1 MEKGARIASQPFAPS
16 PSVGEVAHKTAYSV
30 EELTAIQQAY
40 RAMLADIRPFV
51 NAREHL
57 TLIDKAYRYCLEKYD
72 GRRLVSGKA
81 YMFHVIE
88 MARIAVLEV
97 GLGYISVA
105 ASFLHGMDYKENVD
119 IKDLEKEFGKTVAV
133 VLDGFSKISKLD
145 TEKVAYN
152 SDSFQVMFL
161 SLIDDMRSVL
171 LKIVHRVYDVRNP
184 NDVSPER
191 MAKYYHEIKYI
202 YIPILHRLGLY
213 KLKAEL
219 EEKLMLYENPEM
231 FHEIEDKIAATQEAR
246 KQTAEDF
253 IAHISEAINAELERT
268 KRNGKYKYDYSIKW
282 RLKSIPSIYAKMRAQ
297 NVPFEE
303 VFDLMAARVIIRCA
317 LKDEQ
322 ECCWSV
328 YSAITNLYTPMPE
341 RLRDW
346 ITQPKASG
354 YESLHTTVQ
363 YDDKLWFEV
372 QIRTT
377 RMDDIAE
384 TGQAAHY
391 LYKGDKGTSEDWLL
405 NVREVLENP
414 GLVSFENSYR
424 KLHKSDKIFIFTP
437 EGDLKM
443 LPVGSTVLDFA
454 YEVHTKVGESC
465 NGARINGRMVPI
477 RHVLTNGDKLEIITS
492 KKQSPRPDWLN
503 AVITEKAKNKI
514 RRYLKEQEL
523 KESELGKG
531 MLQRRLKNWKLPF
544 SETVVDMLVKEFKVE
559 NSLQLYHQISTEK
572 IDIANV
578 KHFLTS
584 KFGENAEKAEK
595 PIPELIESGKKD
607 LQADKEEPLSIGED
621 IDHVTY
627 KLAKCCNPIPGDHVF
642 GFVTNEGTISIHRTN
657 CPNAK
662 SMQQRYGYR
671 FINVKWNGIEN
682 NGSQATIR
690 IYGRDVMGLLGKI
703 TKVISEDLEVNM
715 KNIIFNSDKE
725 GYFDGKIVLQ
735 ISDVEAL
742 EQLIV
747 RIKAIEG
754 IMEVVRID

>member
-1 MEKGARIASQPFAPS
+1 MASY
-16 PSVGEVAHKTAYSV
+16 TAL
-30 EELTAIQQAY
+30 EIMAIQKAY
-40 RAMLADIRPFV
+40 ESMLDDIHPFV
-51 NAREHL
+51 NAPEHL
-57 TLIDKAYRYCLEKYD
+57 ALIDKAYRYCLEKYD
-72 GRRLVSGKA
+72 GKYLVSGKA
-81 YMFHVIE
+81 YMLHLIE
-88 MARIAVLEV
+88 MGRIAVLEV

-105 ASFLHGMDYKENVD
+105 ASFLHGIDYKENIS
-119 IKDLEKEFGKTVAV
+119 IKELEKEFGKTVAI
-133 VLDGFSKISKLD
+133 VLEDFSEISKLD

-152 SDSFQVMFL
+152 SDNFQVMFL
-161 SLIDDMRSVL
+161 SLIDDMRAVL
-171 LKIVHRVYDVRNP
+171 LKIVHRVYDVRNQ
-184 NDVSPER
+184 NDVDPDR
-191 MAKYYHEIKYI
+191 LAKYFHEIKYI
-202 YIPILHRLGLY
+202 YIPIVHRLGLY

-219 EEKLMLYENPEM
+219 EAKLMLYESPEVY
-231 FHEIEDKIAATQEAR
+231 HEIEAKIEATNEAR
-246 KQTAEDF
+246 KQTAELF
-253 IAHISEAINAELERT
+253 IASISEAINAELDRT
-268 KRNGKYKYDYSIKW
+268 KKNGKPKFAYSIKW
-282 RLKSIPSIYAKMRAQ
+282 RLKSIPSIYAKMKAQ

-303 VFDLMAARVIIRCA
+303 VYDLMAARVIIRCA

-328 YSAITNLYTPMPE
+328 YSAITNIYDPMPE

-346 ITQPKASG
+346 ITKPKATG
-354 YESLHTTVQ
+354 YESLHTTVK

-391 LYKGDKGTSEDWLL
+391 LYKGEKQTSEEWLL

-424 KLHKSDKIFIFTP
+424 KIYKSDKIFIFTP
-437 EGDLKM
+437 EGDLKQ
-443 LPVGSTVLDFA
+443 LPIGSTVLDFA
-454 YEVHTKVGESC
+454 YEVHTRVGETC
-465 NGARINGRMVPI
+465 NGARVNGRMVPI
-477 RHVLTNGDKLEIITS
+477 RHELKNGDKVEIITS
-492 KKQSPRPDWLN
+492 KKQSPRADWLN
-503 AVITEKAKNKI
+503 AVVTEKAKNKI

-544 SETVVDMLVKEFKVE
+544 SETVVDMLVKEFKLE

-572 IDIANV
+572 IDLADV
-578 KHFLTS
+578 KHILTS
-584 KFGENAEKAEK
+584 KFGENAEKTEK
-595 PIPELIESGKKD
+595 PVPELIETGKKEM
-607 LQADKEEPLSIGED
+607 QAEAAEALSIGED
-621 IDHVTY
+621 IDNVTY

-671 FINVKWNGIEN
+671 IINVKWNGIEEQ
-682 NGSQATIR
+682 GSQATIR
-690 IYGRDVMGLLGKI
+690 IFGRDVMGLLGKI
-703 TKVISEDLEVNM
+703 TKVVSEDSELNM
-715 KNIIFNSDKE
+715 KNIVFNSDKE
-725 GYFDGKIVLQ
+725 GYFEGKIVLQ

-742 EQLIV
+742 ELLMNK
-747 RIKAIEG
+747 IKAIDG

>member
-1 MEKGARIASQPFAPS
+1 MAGYTSL
-16 PSVGEVAHKTAYSV
+16 
-30 EELTAIQQAY
+30 ELLAIQQAY
-40 RAMLADIRPFV
+40 EAMLDDIHPFV
-51 NAREHL
+51 NAPQHL
-57 TLIDKAYRYCLEKYD
+57 ALIDKAYRYCLEKYD
-72 GRRLVSGKA
+72 GRYMVSGKA
-81 YMFHVIE
+81 YMFHLIE

-97 GLGYISVA
+97 GLGYISVVA
-105 ASFLHGMDYKENVD
+105 AFLHGIDYKENVS
-119 IKDLEKEFGKTVAV
+119 IKELEKEFGKTVAII
-133 VLDGFSKISKLD
+133 LEDFSEILSLD

-152 SDSFQVMFL
+152 SDTFQVMFL

-184 NDVSPER
+184 NDVDPDR
-191 MAKYYHEIKYI
+191 LGKYYHEIKYI
-202 YIPILHRLGLY
+202 YIPIVHRLGLY

-219 EEKLMLYENPEM
+219 EEQLMLYENPEV

-253 IAHISEAINAELERT
+253 IARISESIDAERERT
-268 KRNGKYKYDYSIKW
+268 KKNGKYKFSYTVKW

-303 VFDLMAARVIIRCA
+303 VYDLMAARVIIDCA

-328 YSAITNLYTPMPE
+328 YSAITNLYDPMPE

-346 ITQPKASG
+346 ITKPKASG
-354 YESLHTTVQ
+354 YESLHTTVK

-372 QIRTT
+372 QIRTI

-391 LYKGDKGTSEDWLL
+391 LYKGEKQSSEEWLL
-405 NVREVLENP
+405 HVREVLENP
-414 GLVSFENSYR
+414 SQVSFENSYR
-424 KLHKSDKIFIFTP
+424 KIHQSDKIFIFTP
-437 EGDLKM
+437 EGDLKQ
-443 LPVGSTVLDFA
+443 LPIGSTVLDFA
-454 YEVHTKVGESC
+454 YEVHTRVGETC
-465 NGARINGRMVPI
+465 NGARVNGRMVPI
-477 RHVLTNGDKLEIITS
+477 RHELKNGDKVEIITS

-544 SETVVDMLVKEFKVE
+544 SETVVDMLVKEYKLE

-572 IDIANV
+572 IDITDV
-578 KHFLTS
+578 KRFLTS
-584 KFGENAEKAEK
+584 KFGENAEKTEKTVPEQIETSKKEALGDAE
-595 PIPELIESGKKD
+595 ES
-607 LQADKEEPLSIGED
+607 LSIGED
-621 IDHVTY
+621 IGNVTY
-627 KLAKCCNPIPGDHVF
+627 KLAKCCNPIPGDRVF
-642 GFVTNEGTISIHRTN
+642 GFVTNDGTLSIHRVN

-662 SMQQRYGYR
+662 GMQQRYGYR
-671 FINVKWNGIEN
+671 IIKVKWTGMEGNS
-682 NGSQATIR
+682 SQATIR

-715 KNIIFNSDKE
+715 KNIVFNSDKE
-725 GYFDGKIVLQ
+725 GYFEGRIVLQ
-735 ISDVEAL
+735 INDVEAL
-742 EQLIV
+742 EQLITK
-747 RIKAIEG
+747 IKAIDG

>member
-1 MEKGARIASQPFAPS
+1 MAGYTSLEI
-16 PSVGEVAHKTAYSV
+16 
-30 EELTAIQQAY
+30 LAIQQAY
-40 RAMLADIRPFV
+40 ESMLDDIHPFV
-51 NAREHL
+51 NAPEHL
-57 TLIDKAYRYCLEKYD
+57 ALIDKAFRFCLEKYD
-72 GRRLVSGKA
+72 GRYLLSGKA
-81 YMFHVIE
+81 YMYHLIE
-88 MARIAVLEV
+88 MGRSAVIEV
-97 GLGYISVA
+97 GLGYISVV
-105 ASFLHGMDYKENVD
+105 ASFLHGIDYKEGVSL
-119 IKDLEKEFGKTVAV
+119 KELEQRFGKTVAII
-133 VLDGFSKISKLD
+133 LEDFSEISRLD

-152 SDSFQVMFL
+152 SDNFQVLFL

-171 LKIVHRVYDVRNP
+171 LKIVHRVYDVRNQ
-184 NDVSPER
+184 NDVDADRLS
-191 MAKYYHEIKYI
+191 KYFHEIKYI
-202 YIPILHRLGLY
+202 YIPIVHRLGLY

-219 EEKLMLYENPEM
+219 EEKLMLYENPEI
-231 FHEIEDKIAATQEAR
+231 FHEIEAKIEASKEAR
-246 KQTAEDF
+246 RQTAEKF
-253 IAHISEAINAELERT
+253 IARISEGIDAELERT
-268 KRNGKYKYDYSIKW
+268 KRNGKPKFAYTVKW

-303 VFDLMAARVIIRCA
+303 VYDLMAARVIIRCA

-328 YSAITNLYTPMPE
+328 YSAITNIYDPMPE

-346 ITQPKASG
+346 ITKPKASG
-354 YESLHTTVQ
+354 YESLHTTVK

-391 LYKGDKGTSEDWLL
+391 LYKGEKQTSEEWLL

-424 KLHKSDKIFIFTP
+424 KIYKSDKIFIFTP
-437 EGDLKM
+437 EGDLKQ
-443 LPVGSTVLDFA
+443 LPIGSTVLDFA
-454 YEVHTKVGESC
+454 YEVHTKVGETC
-465 NGARINGRMVPI
+465 NGARVNGHMVPI
-477 RHVLTNGDKLEIITS
+477 RHVLTNGDKVEIITS
-492 KKQSPRPDWLN
+492 KKQSPRADWLN
-503 AVITEKAKNKI
+503 VVVTEKAKNKI
-514 RRYLKEQEL
+514 RRYLKEEEL

-544 SETVVDMLVKEFKVE
+544 SETVIDMLVKEFKLE

-572 IDIANV
+572 IDIADV
-578 KHFLTS
+578 KRFLTS
-584 KFGENAEKAEK
+584 KFGESAEKAER
-595 PIPELIESGKKD
+595 PVPEQIESTKKE
-607 LQADKEEPLSIGED
+607 QSADAEESLSIGED
-621 IDHVTY
+621 IDNVTY
-627 KLAKCCNPIPGDHVF
+627 KLAKCCNPIPGDRVF
-642 GFVTNEGTISIHRTN
+642 GFVTSDGTISIHRTN

-671 FINVKWNGIEN
+671 IINVKWNGIEN
-682 NGSQATIR
+682 QGSQATIR

-715 KNIIFNSDKE
+715 KNIALNSDKE
-725 GYFDGKIVLQ
+725 GFFEGRIVLQ

-747 RIKAIEG
+747 RLKAIEG

>member
-1 MEKGARIASQPFAPS
+1 M
-16 PSVGEVAHKTAYSV
+16 VGYTSLEILS
-30 EELTAIQQAY
+30 IQQAY
-40 RAMLADIRPFV
+40 ESMLDDIHPYV
-51 NAREHL
+51 NAAEHL
-57 TLIDKAYRYCLEKYD
+57 ALIDKAYRYCLDKYD
-72 GRRLVSGKA
+72 GRYMVSGKA
-81 YMFHVIE
+81 YMLHLIE
-88 MARIAVLEV
+88 MSRIAVLEV
-97 GLGYISVA
+97 GLGYISVV
-105 ASFLHGMDYKENVD
+105 ASFLHGMDYKENVS
-119 IKDLEKEFGKTVAV
+119 IQELEKQFGKTVAV
-133 VLDGFSKISKLD
+133 VLEDFSQISKLD

-152 SDSFQVMFL
+152 SDTFQVMFL
-161 SLIDDMRSVL
+161 SLVDDMRSVL
-171 LKIVHRVYDVRNP
+171 LKIVHRVYDVRNQG
-184 NDVSPER
+184 DVDADR
-191 MAKYYHEIKYI
+191 MAKYFHEIKYI
-202 YIPILHRLGLY
+202 YIPIVHRLGLY

-231 FHEIEDKIAATQEAR
+231 FHEIEAKINAMHEAH
-246 KQTAEDF
+246 KKTAEKF
-253 IAHISEAINAELERT
+253 ITNISESIDNELDRT
-268 KRNGKYKYDYSIKW
+268 KRNGKRKFAYSIKW
-282 RLKSIPSIYAKMRAQ
+282 RLKSIPSIYAKMKAQ

-303 VFDLMAARVIIRCA
+303 VYDLMAARVIIRCA

-328 YSAITNLYTPMPE
+328 YSAITNIYDPMPE

-354 YESLHTTVQ
+354 YESLHTTVK

-391 LYKGDKGTSEDWLL
+391 LYKGEKGTSEEWLL

-414 GLVSFENSYR
+414 GLVSFENSY
-424 KLHKSDKIFIFTP
+424 KKIYKSDKIFIFTP
-437 EGDLKM
+437 EGDLKQ
-443 LPVGSTVLDFA
+443 LPIGSTVLDFA
-454 YEVHTKVGESC
+454 YEVHTRVGETC
-465 NGARINGRMVPI
+465 NGARVNGRMVPI
-477 RHVLTNGDKLEIITS
+477 RHELANGDKVEIITS

-503 AVITEKAKNKI
+503 VVVTEKAKNKI
-514 RRYLKEQEL
+514 RRYLKEEEL

-544 SETVVDMLVKEFKVE
+544 SETVVDMLVKEYKLE

-572 IDIANV
+572 IDIADV
-578 KHFLTS
+578 KRFLTS
-584 KFGENAEKAEK
+584 KFGESTEKTEK
-595 PIPELIESGKKD
+595 SQPEQIETKKE
-607 LQADKEEPLSIGED
+607 LQAEGEESLCIGED
-621 IDHVTY
+621 IDNVTY

-642 GFVTNEGTISIHRTN
+642 GFVTSDGTISIHRVN

-662 SMQQRYGYR
+662 SLQQRYGYR
-671 FINVKWNGIEN
+671 IINVKWNGIET
-682 NGSQATIR
+682 GSQATIR
-690 IYGRDVMGLLGKI
+690 IYGRDVIGLLGKI

-725 GYFDGKIVLQ
+725 GFFEGKIVLQ

-742 EQLIV
+742 EQLV
-747 RIKAIEG
+747 DRIKTIEG

>member
-1 MEKGARIASQPFAPS
+1 MAGYTSLEI
-16 PSVGEVAHKTAYSV
+16 
-30 EELTAIQQAY
+30 LAIQQAY
-40 RAMLADIRPFV
+40 ESMLDDIHPFV
-51 NAREHL
+51 NAPEHL
-57 TLIDKAYRYCLEKYD
+57 ALIDKAFRFCLEKYD
-72 GRRLVSGKA
+72 GRYLLSGKA
-81 YMFHVIE
+81 YMYHLIE
-88 MARIAVLEV
+88 MGRSAVIEV
-97 GLGYISVA
+97 GLGYISVV
-105 ASFLHGMDYKENVD
+105 ASFLHGIDYKEGVSL
-119 IKDLEKEFGKTVAV
+119 KELEQQFGKTVAII
-133 VLDGFSKISKLD
+133 LEDFSEISRLD

-152 SDSFQVMFL
+152 SDNFQVLFL

-171 LKIVHRVYDVRNP
+171 LKIVHRVYDVRNQ
-184 NDVSPER
+184 NDVDADRLS
-191 MAKYYHEIKYI
+191 KYFHEIKYI
-202 YIPILHRLGLY
+202 YIPIVHRLGLY

-219 EEKLMLYENPEM
+219 EEKLMLYENPEI
-231 FHEIEDKIAATQEAR
+231 FHEIEAKIEASKEAR
-246 KQTAEDF
+246 RQTAEKF
-253 IAHISEAINAELERT
+253 IARISEGIDAELERT
-268 KRNGKYKYDYSIKW
+268 KRNGKPKFAYTVKW

-303 VFDLMAARVIIRCA
+303 VYDLMAARVIIRCA

-328 YSAITNLYTPMPE
+328 YSAITNIYDPMPE

-346 ITQPKASG
+346 ITKPKASG
-354 YESLHTTVQ
+354 YESLHTTVK

-391 LYKGDKGTSEDWLL
+391 LYKGEKQTSEEWLL

-424 KLHKSDKIFIFTP
+424 KIYKSDKIFIFTP
-437 EGDLKM
+437 EGDLKQ
-443 LPVGSTVLDFA
+443 LPIGSTVLDFA
-454 YEVHTKVGESC
+454 YEVHTKVGETC
-465 NGARINGRMVPI
+465 NGARVNGHMVPI
-477 RHVLTNGDKLEIITS
+477 RHVLTNGDKVEIITS
-492 KKQSPRPDWLN
+492 KKQSPRADWLN
-503 AVITEKAKNKI
+503 VVVTEKAKNKI
-514 RRYLKEQEL
+514 RRYLKEEEL

-544 SETVVDMLVKEFKVE
+544 SETVIDMLVKEFKLE

-572 IDIANV
+572 IDIADV

-584 KFGENAEKAEK
+584 KFGESAEKAER
-595 PIPELIESGKKD
+595 PVPEQIESTKKE
-607 LQADKEEPLSIGED
+607 QSADAEESLSIGED
-621 IDHVTY
+621 IDNVTY
-627 KLAKCCNPIPGDHVF
+627 KLAKCCNPIPGDRVF
-642 GFVTNEGTISIHRTN
+642 GFVTSDGTISIHRTN

-671 FINVKWNGIEN
+671 IINVKWNGIEN
-682 NGSQATIR
+682 QGSQATIR

-715 KNIIFNSDKE
+715 KNIALNSDKE
-725 GYFDGKIVLQ
+725 GFFEGRIVLQ

-747 RIKAIEG
+747 RLKAIEG

>member
-1 MEKGARIASQPFAPS
+1 M
-16 PSVGEVAHKTAYSV
+16 VGYTSLEILS
-30 EELTAIQQAY
+30 IQQAY
-40 RAMLADIRPFV
+40 ESMLDDIHPYV
-51 NAREHL
+51 NAAEHL
-57 TLIDKAYRYCLEKYD
+57 ALIDKAYRYCLDKYD
-72 GRRLVSGKA
+72 GRYMVSGKA
-81 YMFHVIE
+81 YMLHLIE
-88 MARIAVLEV
+88 MSRIAVLEV
-97 GLGYISVA
+97 GLGYISVV
-105 ASFLHGMDYKENVD
+105 ASFLHGMDYKENVS
-119 IKDLEKEFGKTVAV
+119 IQELEKQFGKTVAV
-133 VLDGFSKISKLD
+133 VLEDFSQISKLD

-152 SDSFQVMFL
+152 SDTFQVMFL
-161 SLIDDMRSVL
+161 SLVDDMRSVL
-171 LKIVHRVYDVRNP
+171 LKIVHRVYDVRNQG
-184 NDVSPER
+184 DVDADR
-191 MAKYYHEIKYI
+191 LAKYFHEIKYI
-202 YIPILHRLGLY
+202 YIPIVHRLGLY

-231 FHEIEDKIAATQEAR
+231 FHEIEAKINAMHEAH
-246 KQTAEDF
+246 KKTAEKF
-253 IAHISEAINAELERT
+253 ITNISESIDNELDRT
-268 KRNGKYKYDYSIKW
+268 KRNGKRKFAYSIKW
-282 RLKSIPSIYAKMRAQ
+282 RLKSIPSIYAKMKAQ

-303 VFDLMAARVIIRCA
+303 VYDLMAARVIIRCA

-328 YSAITNLYTPMPE
+328 YSAITNIYDPMPE

-354 YESLHTTVQ
+354 YESLHTTVK

-391 LYKGDKGTSEDWLL
+391 LYKGEKGTSEEWLL

-414 GLVSFENSYR
+414 GLVSFENSY
-424 KLHKSDKIFIFTP
+424 KKIYKSDKIFIFTP
-437 EGDLKM
+437 EGDLKQ
-443 LPVGSTVLDFA
+443 LPIGSTVLDFA
-454 YEVHTKVGESC
+454 YEVHTRVGETC
-465 NGARINGRMVPI
+465 NGARVNGRMVPI
-477 RHVLTNGDKLEIITS
+477 RHELANGDKVEIITS

-503 AVITEKAKNKI
+503 VVVTEKAKNKI
-514 RRYLKEQEL
+514 RRYLKEEEL

-544 SETVVDMLVKEFKVE
+544 SETVVDMLVKEYKLE

-572 IDIANV
+572 IDIADV
-578 KHFLTS
+578 KRFLTS
-584 KFGENAEKAEK
+584 KFGESSEKTEK
-595 PIPELIESGKKD
+595 SLPEQIETKKE
-607 LQADKEEPLSIGED
+607 LQAEGEESLCIGED
-621 IDHVTY
+621 IDNVTY

-642 GFVTNEGTISIHRTN
+642 GFVTSDGTISIHRVN

-662 SMQQRYGYR
+662 SLQQRYGYR
-671 FINVKWNGIEN
+671 IINVKWNGIET
-682 NGSQATIR
+682 GSQATIR
-690 IYGRDVMGLLGKI
+690 IYGRDVIGLLGKI

-725 GYFDGKIVLQ
+725 GFFEGKIVLQ

-742 EQLIV
+742 EQLV
-747 RIKAIEG
+747 DRIKTIEG

>member
-1 MEKGARIASQPFAPS
+1 MAGYTSLEI
-16 PSVGEVAHKTAYSV
+16 
-30 EELTAIQQAY
+30 LAIQQAY
-40 RAMLADIRPFV
+40 EAMLDVIHPFV
-51 NAREHL
+51 NAPEHL
-57 TLIDKAYRYCLEKYD
+57 ALIDKAYRYCLEKYD
-72 GRRLVSGKA
+72 GRYLYSGKA
-81 YMFHVIE
+81 YMFHLIE
-88 MARIAVLEV
+88 MGRIAVLEV

-105 ASFLHGMDYKENVD
+105 ASFLHGIDYKENVSV
-119 IKDLEKEFGKTVAV
+119 KELEKEFGKTVAI
-133 VLDGFSKISKLD
+133 VLEDFSEISQLD

-152 SDSFQVMFL
+152 SDTFQVMFL

-184 NDVSPER
+184 NDVDPDR
-191 MAKYYHEIKYI
+191 LAKYFHEIKYI

-219 EEKLMLYENPEM
+219 EEKLMLFENPEV
-231 FHEIEDKIAATQEAR
+231 FHEIEAKIAATHEAR
-246 KQTAEDF
+246 KQTADLF
-253 IAHISEAINAELERT
+253 IARISEGINAELERT
-268 KRNGKYKYDYSIKW
+268 KKGNKYKFAYTIKW
-282 RLKSIPSIYAKMRAQ
+282 RLKSIPSIYAKMKAQ
-297 NVPFEE
+297 NVTFEE
-303 VFDLMAARVIIRCA
+303 VYDLMAARVIIRCA
-317 LKDEQ
+317 EKDEQ

-328 YSAITNLYTPMPE
+328 YSAITNIYDPMPE

-346 ITQPKASG
+346 ITKPKATG
-354 YESLHTTVQ
+354 YESLHTTVK

-391 LYKGDKGTSEDWLL
+391 LYKGEKQTSEEWLL

-424 KLHKSDKIFIFTP
+424 KIYKSDKIFIFTP
-437 EGDLKM
+437 EGDLKQ
-443 LPVGSTVLDFA
+443 LPIGSTVLDFA
-454 YEVHTKVGESC
+454 YEVHTRVGETC
-465 NGARINGRMVPI
+465 NGARVNGRMVPI
-477 RHVLTNGDKLEIITS
+477 RHELKNGDKVEIITS
-492 KKQSPRPDWLN
+492 KKQSPRADWLN
-503 AVITEKAKNKI
+503 AVVTEKAKNKI

-531 MLQRRLKNWKLPF
+531 ILQRRLKNWKLPF
-544 SETVVDMLVKEFKVE
+544 SETVVDMLVKEFKLE

-572 IDIANV
+572 IDIADV
-578 KHFLTS
+578 KRFLTS
-584 KFGENAEKAEK
+584 KFGENAEKTERVV
-595 PIPELIESGKKD
+595 PEQIESTKKEV
-607 LQADKEEPLSIGED
+607 AAEAEESLSIGED
-621 IDHVTY
+621 IDNVTY
-627 KLAKCCNPIPGDHVF
+627 KLAKCCNPIPGDRVF
-642 GFVTNEGTISIHRTN
+642 GFVTNDGTLSIHRVN

-662 SMQQRYGYR
+662 GMQQRYGYR
-671 FINVKWNGIEN
+671 IIKVKWNGMEGN
-682 NGSQATIR
+682 TSQATIR

-715 KNIIFNSDKE
+715 KNIVFNSDEE

-742 EQLIV
+742 EQLIAK
-747 RIKAIEG
+747 IKAIDG

>member
-1 MEKGARIASQPFAPS
+1 MASY
-16 PSVGEVAHKTAYSV
+16 TAL
-30 EELTAIQQAY
+30 EIMAIQKAY
-40 RAMLADIRPFV
+40 ESMLDDIHPFV
-51 NAREHL
+51 NAPEHL
-57 TLIDKAYRYCLEKYD
+57 ALIDKAYRYCLEKYD
-72 GRRLVSGKA
+72 GKYLVSGKA
-81 YMFHVIE
+81 YMLHLIE
-88 MARIAVLEV
+88 MGRIAVLEV

-105 ASFLHGMDYKENVD
+105 ASFLHGIDYKENVS
-119 IKDLEKEFGKTVAV
+119 IKELEKEFGKTVAI
-133 VLDGFSKISKLD
+133 VLEDFSDISKLD

-152 SDSFQVMFL
+152 SDNFQVMFL
-161 SLIDDMRSVL
+161 SLIEDMRAVL
-171 LKIVHRVYDVRNP
+171 LKIVHRVYDVRNQ
-184 NDVSPER
+184 NDVDPDR
-191 MAKYYHEIKYI
+191 LAKYFHEIKYI
-202 YIPILHRLGLY
+202 YIPIVHRLGLY

-219 EEKLMLYENPEM
+219 EAKLMLYESPEVY
-231 FHEIEDKIAATQEAR
+231 HEIEAKIEATNEAR
-246 KQTAEDF
+246 KQTAELF
-253 IAHISEAINAELERT
+253 IASISEAINAELERT
-268 KRNGKYKYDYSIKW
+268 KKNGKPKFAYSIKW
-282 RLKSIPSIYAKMRAQ
+282 RLKSIPSIYAKMKAQ

-303 VFDLMAARVIIRCA
+303 VYDLMAARVIIRCA

-328 YSAITNLYTPMPE
+328 YSAITNIYDPMPE

-346 ITQPKASG
+346 ITKPKATG
-354 YESLHTTVQ
+354 YESLHTTVK

-391 LYKGDKGTSEDWLL
+391 LYKGEKQTSEEWLL

-424 KLHKSDKIFIFTP
+424 KIYKSDKIFIFTP
-437 EGDLKM
+437 EGDLKQ
-443 LPVGSTVLDFA
+443 LPIGSTVLDFA
-454 YEVHTKVGESC
+454 YEVHTRVGETC
-465 NGARINGRMVPI
+465 NGARVNGRMVPI
-477 RHVLTNGDKLEIITS
+477 RHELKNGDKVEIITS
-492 KKQSPRPDWLN
+492 KKQSPRADWLN
-503 AVITEKAKNKI
+503 AVVTEKAKNKI

-544 SETVVDMLVKEFKVE
+544 SETVVDMLVKEFKLE

-572 IDIANV
+572 IDIADV

-584 KFGENAEKAEK
+584 KFDENVEKSEK
-595 PIPELIESGKKD
+595 PVPELIETGKKEM
-607 LQADKEEPLSIGED
+607 QAEAAEALSIGED
-621 IDHVTY
+621 IDNVTY

-662 SMQQRYGYR
+662 SLQQRYGYR
-671 FINVKWNGIEN
+671 IINVKWNGIEEQ
-682 NGSQATIR
+682 GSQATIR
-690 IYGRDVMGLLGKI
+690 IFGRDVMGLLGKI
-703 TKVISEDLEVNM
+703 TKVVSEDSELNM
-715 KNIIFNSDKE
+715 KNIVFNSDKE
-725 GYFDGKIVLQ
+725 GYFEGKIVLQ

-742 EQLIV
+742 EQLMNK
-747 RIKAIEG
+747 IKAIEG

>member
-1 MEKGARIASQPFAPS
+1 MAGYTSLEI
-16 PSVGEVAHKTAYSV
+16 
-30 EELTAIQQAY
+30 LAIQQAY
-40 RAMLADIRPFV
+40 ESMLDDIHPFV
-51 NAREHL
+51 NAPEHL
-57 TLIDKAYRYCLEKYD
+57 ALIDKAFRFCLEKYD
-72 GRRLVSGKA
+72 GRYLLSGKA
-81 YMFHVIE
+81 YMYHLIE
-88 MARIAVLEV
+88 MGRSAVIEV
-97 GLGYISVA
+97 GLGYISVV
-105 ASFLHGMDYKENVD
+105 ASFLHGIDYKEGVSL
-119 IKDLEKEFGKTVAV
+119 KELEQQFGKTVAII
-133 VLDGFSKISKLD
+133 LEDFSEISRLD

-152 SDSFQVMFL
+152 SDNFQVLFL

-171 LKIVHRVYDVRNP
+171 LKIVHRVYDVRNQ
-184 NDVSPER
+184 NDVDADRLS
-191 MAKYYHEIKYI
+191 KYFHEIKYI
-202 YIPILHRLGLY
+202 YIPIVHRLGLY

-219 EEKLMLYENPEM
+219 EEKLMLYENPEI
-231 FHEIEDKIAATQEAR
+231 FHEIEAKIEASKEAR
-246 KQTAEDF
+246 RQTAEKF
-253 IAHISEAINAELERT
+253 IARISEGIDAELERT
-268 KRNGKYKYDYSIKW
+268 KRNGKPKFAYTVKW

-303 VFDLMAARVIIRCA
+303 VYDLMAARVIIRCA

-328 YSAITNLYTPMPE
+328 YSAITNIYDPMPE

-346 ITQPKASG
+346 ITKPKASG
-354 YESLHTTVQ
+354 YESLHTTVK

-391 LYKGDKGTSEDWLL
+391 LYKGEKQTSEEWLL

-424 KLHKSDKIFIFTP
+424 KIYKSDKIFIFTP
-437 EGDLKM
+437 EGDLKQ
-443 LPVGSTVLDFA
+443 LPIGSTVLDFA
-454 YEVHTKVGESC
+454 YEVHTKVGETC
-465 NGARINGRMVPI
+465 NGARVNGHMVPI
-477 RHVLTNGDKLEIITS
+477 RHVLTNGDKVEIITS
-492 KKQSPRPDWLN
+492 KKQSPRADWLN
-503 AVITEKAKNKI
+503 VVVTEKAKNKI
-514 RRYLKEQEL
+514 RRYLKEEEL

-544 SETVVDMLVKEFKVE
+544 SETVIDMLVKEFKLE

-572 IDIANV
+572 IDIADV
-578 KHFLTS
+578 KRFLTS
-584 KFGENAEKAEK
+584 KFGESAEKTER
-595 PIPELIESGKKD
+595 PVPEQIESTKKE
-607 LQADKEEPLSIGED
+607 QSADAEESLSIGED
-621 IDHVTY
+621 IDNVTY
-627 KLAKCCNPIPGDHVF
+627 KLAKCCNPIPGDRVF
-642 GFVTNEGTISIHRTN
+642 GFVTSDGTISIHRTN

-671 FINVKWNGIEN
+671 IINVKWNGIEN
-682 NGSQATIR
+682 QGSQATIR

-715 KNIIFNSDKE
+715 KNIALNSDKE
-725 GYFDGKIVLQ
+725 GFFEGRIVLQ

-747 RIKAIEG
+747 RLKAIEG

>member
-1 MEKGARIASQPFAPS
+1 MAGYTSL
-16 PSVGEVAHKTAYSV
+16 
-30 EELTAIQQAY
+30 ELLAIQQAY
-40 RAMLADIRPFV
+40 EAMLDDIHPFV
-51 NAREHL
+51 NAPQHL
-57 TLIDKAYRYCLEKYD
+57 ALIDKAYRYCLEKYD
-72 GRRLVSGKA
+72 GRYMVSGKA
-81 YMFHVIE
+81 YMFHLIE

-97 GLGYISVA
+97 GLGYISVVA
-105 ASFLHGMDYKENVD
+105 AFLHGIDYKENVS
-119 IKDLEKEFGKTVAV
+119 IKELEKEFGKTVAII
-133 VLDGFSKISKLD
+133 LEDFSEISSLD

-152 SDSFQVMFL
+152 SDTFQVMFL

-184 NDVSPER
+184 NDVDPDR
-191 MAKYYHEIKYI
+191 LGKYYHEIKYI
-202 YIPILHRLGLY
+202 YIPIVHRLGLY

-219 EEKLMLYENPEM
+219 EEQLMLYENPEV
-231 FHEIEDKIAATQEAR
+231 FHEIEAKIAATQEAR

-253 IAHISEAINAELERT
+253 IARISESIDAERERT
-268 KRNGKYKYDYSIKW
+268 KKNGKYKFSYTVKW

-303 VFDLMAARVIIRCA
+303 VYDLMAARVIIDCA

-328 YSAITNLYTPMPE
+328 YSAITNLYDPMPE

-346 ITQPKASG
+346 ITKPKASG
-354 YESLHTTVQ
+354 YESLHTTVK

-372 QIRTT
+372 QIRTI

-391 LYKGDKGTSEDWLL
+391 LYKGEKQSSEEWLL
-405 NVREVLENP
+405 HVREVLENP
-414 GLVSFENSYR
+414 SQVSFENSYR
-424 KLHKSDKIFIFTP
+424 KIHQSDKIFIFTP
-437 EGDLKM
+437 EGDLKQ
-443 LPVGSTVLDFA
+443 LPIGSTVLDFA
-454 YEVHTKVGESC
+454 YEVHTRVGETC
-465 NGARINGRMVPI
+465 NGARVNGRMVPI
-477 RHVLTNGDKLEIITS
+477 RHELKNGDKVEIITN

-544 SETVVDMLVKEFKVE
+544 SETVVDMLVKEYKLE

-572 IDIANV
+572 IDITDV
-578 KHFLTS
+578 KRFLTS

-595 PIPELIESGKKD
+595 TVPEQIETSKKEA
-607 LQADKEEPLSIGED
+607 LNEAEESLSIGED
-621 IDHVTY
+621 IGNVTY
-627 KLAKCCNPIPGDHVF
+627 KLAKCCNPIPGDRVF
-642 GFVTNEGTISIHRTN
+642 GFVTNDGTLSIHRVN

-662 SMQQRYGYR
+662 GMQQRYGYR
-671 FINVKWNGIEN
+671 IIKVKWNGMEGN
-682 NGSQATIR
+682 SSQATIR

-715 KNIIFNSDKE
+715 KNIVFNSDKE
-725 GYFDGKIVLQ
+725 GYFEGRIVLQ
-735 ISDVEAL
+735 INDVEAL
-742 EQLIV
+742 EQLITK
-747 RIKAIEG
+747 IKAIDG

>member
-1 MEKGARIASQPFAPS
+1 MAGYTSLEI
-16 PSVGEVAHKTAYSV
+16 
-30 EELTAIQQAY
+30 LAIQQAY
-40 RAMLADIRPFV
+40 ESMLDDIHPFV
-51 NAREHL
+51 NAPEHL
-57 TLIDKAYRYCLEKYD
+57 ALIDKAFRFCLEKYD
-72 GRRLVSGKA
+72 GRYLLSGKA
-81 YMFHVIE
+81 YMYHLIE
-88 MARIAVLEV
+88 MGRSAVIEV
-97 GLGYISVA
+97 GLGYISVV
-105 ASFLHGMDYKENVD
+105 ASFLHGIDYKEGVSL
-119 IKDLEKEFGKTVAV
+119 KELEQQFGKTVAII
-133 VLDGFSKISKLD
+133 LEDFSEISRLD

-152 SDSFQVMFL
+152 SDNFQVLFL

-171 LKIVHRVYDVRNP
+171 LKIVHRVYDVRNQ
-184 NDVSPER
+184 NDVDADRLS
-191 MAKYYHEIKYI
+191 KYFHEIKYI
-202 YIPILHRLGLY
+202 YIPIVHRLGLY

-219 EEKLMLYENPEM
+219 EEKLMLYENPEI
-231 FHEIEDKIAATQEAR
+231 FHEIEAKIEASKEAR
-246 KQTAEDF
+246 RQTAEKF
-253 IAHISEAINAELERT
+253 IARISEGIDAELERT
-268 KRNGKYKYDYSIKW
+268 KRNGKPKFAYTVKW

-303 VFDLMAARVIIRCA
+303 VYDLMAARVIIRCA

-328 YSAITNLYTPMPE
+328 YSAITNIYDPMPE

-346 ITQPKASG
+346 ITKPKASG
-354 YESLHTTVQ
+354 YESLHTTVK

-391 LYKGDKGTSEDWLL
+391 LYKGEKQTSEEWLL

-424 KLHKSDKIFIFTP
+424 KIYKSDKIFIFTP
-437 EGDLKM
+437 EGDLKQ
-443 LPVGSTVLDFA
+443 LPIGSTVLDFA
-454 YEVHTKVGESC
+454 YEVHTKVGETC
-465 NGARINGRMVPI
+465 NGARVNGHMVPI
-477 RHVLTNGDKLEIITS
+477 RHVLTNGDKVEIITS
-492 KKQSPRPDWLN
+492 KKQSPRADWLN
-503 AVITEKAKNKI
+503 VVVTEKAKNKI
-514 RRYLKEQEL
+514 RRYLKEEEL

-544 SETVVDMLVKEFKVE
+544 SETVIDMLVKEFKLE
-559 NSLQLYHQISTEK
+559 NSLQLYHKISTEK
-572 IDIANV
+572 IDIADV
-578 KHFLTS
+578 KRFLSS
-584 KFGENAEKAEK
+584 KFGESAEKAER
-595 PIPELIESGKKD
+595 PVPEQIESTKKE
-607 LQADKEEPLSIGED
+607 QSADAEESLSIGED
-621 IDHVTY
+621 IDNVTY
-627 KLAKCCNPIPGDHVF
+627 KLAKCCNPIPGDRVF
-642 GFVTNEGTISIHRTN
+642 GFVTSDGTISIHRTN

-671 FINVKWNGIEN
+671 IINVKWNGIEN
-682 NGSQATIR
+682 QGSQATIR

-715 KNIIFNSDKE
+715 KNIALNSDKE
-725 GYFDGKIVLQ
+725 GFFEGRIVLQ

-747 RIKAIEG
+747 RLKAIEG